1 MTKRLQVL
9 LDDAELSELQR
20 FARERRMTVAEIV
33 RQTLRA
39 ARAEVATPDL
49 ADRLATVKR
58 AYEHQFPID
67 DIDVV
72 LGEIERGYLGAR
84 PPDRRTRPG
93 RR

>member
-58 AYEHQFPID
+58 ACEHQFPID

-84 PPDRRTRPG
+84 PQ
-93 RR
+93 

>member
-20 FARERRMTVAEIV
+20 FARERRMTVAEVV

-39 ARAEVATPDL
+39 ARAEGATPDL
-49 ADRLATVKR
+49 ADRLAAVKR
-58 AYEHQFPID
+58 AYQHRFPID

-72 LGEIERGYLGAR
+72 LGEIELGYLGD
-84 PPDRRTRPG
+84 PPP
-93 RR
+93 

>member
-49 ADRLATVKR
+49 ADRLAAVKR
-58 AYEHQFPID
+58 AHEHQFPID

-84 PPDRRTRPG
+84 PQ
-93 RR
+93 

>member
-20 FARERRMTVAEIV
+20 FARGRRMTVAEVV

-39 ARAEVATPDL
+39 ARAEGATPDL
-49 ADRLATVKR
+49 ADRLAAVKR
-58 AYEHQFPID
+58 AYQHRFPID

-72 LGEIERGYLGAR
+72 LGEIERGYLGD
-84 PPDRRTRPG
+84 PPP
-93 RR
+93 

>member
-9 LDDAELSELQR
+9 LDDAELSELRR

-58 AYEHQFPID
+58 AHEHQFPID
-67 DIDVV
+67 DIDIV
-72 LGEIERGYLGAR
+72 LDEIERGYLGAR
-84 PPDRRTRPG
+84 PQ
-93 RR
+93 

>member
-1 MTKRLQVL
+1 MTTRLQVL
-9 LDDAELSELQR
+9 LDDAELSELRR

-39 ARAEVATPDL
+39 ARAEAETLDL

-58 AYEHQFPID
+58 AYEHRFPID

-72 LGEIERGYLGAR
+72 PGEIERGYLGAR
-84 PPDRRTRPG
+84 TE
-93 RR
+93 

>member
-20 FARERRMTVAEIV
+20 FARERRMTVAEVV

-39 ARAEVATPDL
+39 ARAEGATPDL
-49 ADRLATVKR
+49 ADRLAAVKR
-58 AYEHQFPID
+58 AYQHRFPID

-72 LGEIERGYLGAR
+72 LGEIERGYLGD
-84 PPDRRTRPG
+84 PPP
-93 RR
+93 